1 LQNNEPVNTKINF
14 NSEAFKKYFANTSWL
29 FAERVTRLLV
39 TFLVGVYIIRYLG
52 PDQFGLLSYA
62 TSFVGLFS
70 AFATLGLES
79 ILVRELVKTPEKRD
93 TFLGS
98 VFTLRIIGALT
109 AIALIGVAVII
120 SADDLFTIV
129 LIFIIAASTI
139 FQTFNVIDSY
149 FQARVLAKYSVYMQS
164 SSMVITSALK
174 ILLILFEY
182 PLVYFAVVT
191 TLESVVLSFG
201 YVFVYKIQNL
211 SIFKWRFNKEVAIQ
225 FLKDAWPLILAGLA
239 IAIYMKIGQ
248 IMIKK
253 MMSNEEVGYYA
264 AAVRLCEAWYFI
276 PMAITTSLYPAIV
289 NAKKVSEVLYLNR
302 LQKLY
307 DIMAWISIGI
317 AIPVTLFSELI
328 IKILLGTQY
337 LPAAP
342 VLTIYI
348 WAGVPTFLGVAS
360 SQFLITENLTLFSFY
375 RTLLGMVL
383 NVVLNF
389 TLIPIWGIAGSA
401 ISTLVSY
408 SLATISIGISRK
420 TFSQLT
426 MIFKSLLFINIFKL
440 ILKYG
445 TNIKTKNKND
455 NKTNQ

>member
-1 LQNNEPVNTKINF
+1 MQNGDPVNTKINF
-14 NSEAFKKYFANTSWL
+14 SSEAFKKYFANTSWL

-39 TFLVGVYIIRYLG
+39 TFFVGVYIIRYLG
-52 PDQFGLLSYA
+52 PDEFGLLSYA

-79 ILVRELVKTPEKRD
+79 ILVRELVKTPERRD

-98 VFTLRIIGALT
+98 VFTLRIIGAFI
-109 AIALIGVAVII
+109 AIALISVAVII
-120 SADDLFTIV
+120 SADDLFTII
-129 LIFIIAASTI
+129 LIFVIAASTL

-164 SSMVITSALK
+164 SSMIITSGLK
-174 ILLILFEY
+174 VLLILFEY
-182 PLVYFAVVT
+182 PLVYFAIVT

-201 YVFVYKIQNL
+201 YAFVYKLQNL
-211 SIFKWRFNKEVAIQ
+211 SIFKWRFNKEIAIQ

-253 MMSNEEVGYYA
+253 MLSNEEVGYYA

-289 NAKKVSEVLYLNR
+289 NAKKVSEVLYQNR

-328 IKILLGTQY
+328 IKILLGAQY

-360 SQFLITENLTLFSFY
+360 SQYLITENLTKFSFY
-375 RTLLGMVL
+375 RTLIGMVM
-383 NVVLNF
+383 NVILNF
-389 TLIPIWGIAGSA
+389 ILIPAFGIIGSAFATLI
-401 ISTLVSY
+401 SY
-408 SLATISIGISRK
+408 SFATFSIGISRK
-420 TFSQLT
+420 TFLQLI
-426 MIFKSLLFINIFKL
+426 M
-440 ILKYG
+440 ILKSIFLVTILNYV
-445 TNIKTKNKND
+445 KNKWLLQRKKD
-455 NKTNQ
+455 

>member
-1 LQNNEPVNTKINF
+1 MDINRDCNT
-14 NSEAFKKYFANTSWL
+14 
-29 FAERVTRLLV
+29 
-39 TFLVGVYIIRYLG
+39 G
-52 PDQFGLLSYA
+52 
-62 TSFVGLFS
+62 
-70 AFATLGLES
+70 
-79 ILVRELVKTPEKRD
+79 
-93 TFLGS
+93 
-98 VFTLRIIGALT
+98 
-109 AIALIGVAVII
+109 
-120 SADDLFTIV
+120 
-129 LIFIIAASTI
+129 
-139 FQTFNVIDSY
+139 
-149 FQARVLAKYSVYMQS
+149 
-164 SSMVITSALK
+164 
-174 ILLILFEY
+174 
-182 PLVYFAVVT
+182 
-191 TLESVVLSFG
+191 
-201 YVFVYKIQNL
+201 
-211 SIFKWRFNKEVAIQ
+211 
-225 FLKDAWPLILAGLA
+225 
-239 IAIYMKIGQ
+239 
-248 IMIKK
+248 
-253 MMSNEEVGYYA
+253 
-264 AAVRLCEAWYFI
+264 
-276 PMAITTSLYPAIV
+276 
-289 NAKKVSEVLYLNR
+289 
-302 LQKLY
+302 
-307 DIMAWISIGI
+307 
-317 AIPVTLFSELI
+317 TLFSELI